1 MNTPRKDHVFVAY
14 YVLITF
20 FAAIQKHDPI
30 IWPSVYS
37 ITHDQLVANRCRRI
51 LYSLFHWFQ
60 SNSMSKY
67 RDSKILLRVAVEV
80 IQCCLHSSQPS
91 WIVQTRKRLRMAA
104 IC

>member
-1 MNTPRKDHVFVAY
+1 MNKPRKHHAFVAY

-37 ITHDQLVANRCRRI
+37 ILCMINLRQTDVVVFCTF
-51 LYSLFHWFQ
+51 SLFHWFQ

-67 RDSKILLRVAVEV
+67 RDSKTLLRVAVEV
-80 IQCCLHSSQPS
+80 IQYCLHSH
-91 WIVQTRKRLRMAA
+91 RG
-104 IC
+104 